1 MLENPCR
8 FMTVY
13 LRPYCSYCAR
23 VIVGSGVRCD
33 DCFEHNTP
41 FFLCARCAQR
51 VGDGPR
57 RDA

>member
-41 FFLCARCAQR
+41 FFLCAQCAQL
-51 VGDGPR
+51 VGDGG
-57 RDA
+57 